1 MKKSYIFAAILVLL
15 AAGAGRMIE
24 RNSPTEADI
33 YHYVPPSLQAD
44 DAIEAYPVDDWY
56 QVEPTVVFP
65 YEAYP
70 APVDPS
76 VAYPAPYWDLV
87 PTPAPEP
94 TMAYPAPEYGGYPA
108 PEYGGYPVPNW
119 PYPEYGAYPAPYP
132 AP

>member
-1 MKKSYIFAAILVLL
+1 MKKYIFAAILVLL

-24 RNSPTEADI
+24 RNSPTEADV

-76 VAYPAPYWDLV
+76 VAYPVPYWDLV
-87 PTPAPEP
+87 PTPAPE
-94 TMAYPAPEYGGYPA
+94 